1 MAAVAGIL
9 CSGGVE
15 SMTRDDGSV
24 TAHDADLQTHLN
36 RREDWNGG

>member
-1 MAAVAGIL
+1 MDLQLGRSLVPAVAAIL

-24 TAHDADLQTHLN
+24 TGAHHADLT
-36 RREDWNGG
+36 RT